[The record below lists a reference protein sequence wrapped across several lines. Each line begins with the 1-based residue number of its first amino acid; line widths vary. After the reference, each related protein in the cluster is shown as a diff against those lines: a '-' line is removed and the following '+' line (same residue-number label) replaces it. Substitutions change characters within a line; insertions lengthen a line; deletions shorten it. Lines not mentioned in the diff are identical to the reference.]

1 MNLDAE
7 MIDNGI
13 TKVSLD
19 GRLDIEGNNDIETEF
34 TALGHVKKAKILVD
48 LTDVSFIASIGM
60 RTFLRAATALSD
72 RKGKMV
78 LVNAQP
84 LVQEALA
91 SAGIDSLI
99 PMHDE
104 MEAAVASLAE

>member
-7 MIDNGI
+7 MIDHGI

-19 GRLDIEGNNDIETEF
+19 GRLDIPGNNEIESEF

-48 LTDVSFIASIGM
+48 LSDLSFIASIGM
-60 RTFLRAATALSD
+60 RTFLRSATALTD

-84 LVQEALA
+84 LVKEALA
-91 SAGIDSLI
+91 SAGIDTLI
-99 PMHDE
+99 PMFDE
-104 MEAAVASLAE
+104 LDAAVASLLE